1 MSKRTMNFSCRGLL
15 LMAVLFMAACNQRPS
30 NERQVGAQPRIFPDY
45 VGVTVPA
52 DIAPLNFAMA
62 DDSVTRIDV
71 TLQGDN
77 GGSLHVNG
85 TYADFPLDAWHELL
99 QRNRG
104 GQLRVSVAARRDGH
118 WTRYSTFL
126 ISVSEDS
133 IGAQAVSY
141 RRIAPGYEQYGHM
154 GIYERRLSDF
164 TETTLVDNA
173 ATPGQCINCH
183 TSNGG
188 RSNEY
193 VYHARGEKPGTFLL
207 KGQGAKGKGQDPE
220 NIATEDSRDLIGG
233 AMVYPGWHPGG
244 RYIAFSTN
252 KTSQMFHLANA
263 QKRIEVYDASS
274 DVFVYDIQTRSVLR
288 DTLTMRH
295 LWAENCPAFS
305 PDGRWL
311 YFVTARRQVYP
322 TDYQKECYSLCR
334 VPFDER
340 TGHYAGAVD
349 TLVRAGSDGIPS
361 VAWSRPTP
369 DGRHVLFVV
378 TQWGY
383 FSIWHPEADLWLL
396 DMQTGECRP
405 LDEVNSQRAESFP
418 SCCSRSRWFLFTS
431 RRGDGLYSRIYF
443 SHLNADGR
451 ATKPFLLP
459 QRNPK
464 DYDLRSLYSF
474 NTPEFRL
481 TCNK

>member
-1 MSKRTMNFSCRGLL
+1 MNFSCRGLL
-15 LMAVLFMAACNQRPS
+15 LMAVLLMAACNQRPS

-85 TYADFPLDAWHELL
+85 TYADFPLEAWHELL

-104 GQLRVSVAARRDGH
+104 SQLRVSVAARRDGH

-154 GIYERRLSDF
+154 GIYERRLGDF

-288 DTLTMRH
+288 DTLTNYHQLASVSEMEFTQELH
-295 LWAENCPAFS
+295 KM
-305 PDGRWL
+305 D
-311 YFVTARRQVYP
+311 RRI
-322 TDYQKECYSLCR
+322 T
-334 VPFDER
+334 
-340 TGHYAGAVD
+340 
-349 TLVRAGSDGIPS
+349 
-361 VAWSRPTP
+361 
-369 DGRHVLFVV
+369 
-378 TQWGY
+378 
-383 FSIWHPEADLWLL
+383 
-396 DMQTGECRP
+396 DMQHRHQMVSLGAIAMSVFAIILATILILLFRK
-405 LDEVNSQRAESFP
+405 NSQLRQSNTALYRKNVQLLKAETPFHRAET
-418 SCCSRSRWFLFTS
+418 LF
-431 RRGDGLYSRIYF
+431 
-443 SHLNADGR
+443 HR
-451 ATKPFLLP
+451 AETPFRP
-459 QRNPK
+459 
-464 DYDLRSLYSF
+464 Y
-474 NTPEFRL
+474 
-481 TCNK
+481 